1 MSRIVRGALVQAT
14 WTGDKESMIQKHE
27 QYAHEASKQG
37 AQVILFQELFYGPYF
52 CQVQDPQYFAY
63 TEHIPDGPTTKRMQD
78 LAKRTGMVVI
88 APMYEE
94 DGTASGIYYNTAEV
108 IDADGTDLGKYRKT
122 HIPQVKGFWE
132 KYYFRP
138 GNLGYPVFQ
147 TAVGKVGVYIC
158 YDRHFPEGARALG
171 LNGAEMVF
179 IPSATSRGLSE
190 YLWRIE
196 QPSHAVANGYFVGTI
211 NRVGIEPLGD
221 DDFYGQSYFVDPRG
235 QFVGAVGDP
244 YKEELIVR
252 DMDSGATET
261 LPGSPAL
268 GPSITA
274 DGRLVAYAVLR
285 WPPNAVVVDG
295 FAVAPAVSGARLTV
309 YDRETGAEVWGL
321 EIPSES
327 LLWGAVLDWPRISP
341 NGRWV
346 SFRAVR
352 LPGVDEDTCP
362 VLRSTGV
369 NGAGEGDRIFIHD
382 LHDGVTHCVPLHEA
396 PGTVDRLNSFS
407 DAVTDESVVFGYTIL
422 EAAQS
427 PSGGQRVVET
437 RLARYNPATG
447 ELAELGAPNDITFDT
462 PYSAGG
468 MALAYVE
475 RSHPPAGTR
484 IVLMDPFGHD
494 TRFTAD
500 SPYRFQPAV
509 PRTKREVAYESPAL
523 SADGRHI
530 AYVVRGVDRD
540 SGSQAEEIYVTSR

>member
-1 MSRIVRGALVQAT
+1 MSTQPTGRPRGRPPYPLLTPAEERVLDHIRAGKTNAEIAVRLGV
-14 WTGDKESMIQKHE
+14 S
-27 QYAHEASKQG
+27 
-37 AQVILFQELFYGPYF
+37 
-52 CQVQDPQYFAY
+52 
-63 TEHIPDGPTTKRMQD
+63 PDAVKYHVSNM
-78 LAKRTGMVVI
+78 
-88 APMYEE
+88 
-94 DGTASGIYYNTAEV
+94 
-108 IDADGTDLGKYRKT
+108 LGKLGLDSREQLAGWRAPSRLRRT
-122 HIPQVKGFWE
+122 WLAVPIFGRFALGGAAVVVAGGLAAGSLLVEQAPGFYDGVITRTYDGRPMHARVE
-132 KYYFRP
+132 PPVLSGDGRYVVFASPTDEFVAADTDGESDVFRFDRVTRQTELVTDFP
-138 GNLGYPVFQ
+138 PDPRTLGYSNPSVSQDGRFI
-147 TAVGKVGVYIC
+147 A
-158 YDRHFPEGARALG
+158 
-171 LNGAEMVF
+171 MV
-179 IPSATSRGLSE
+179 TSRL
-190 YLWRIE
+190 
-196 QPSHAVANGYFVGTI
+196 AA
-211 NRVGIEPLGD
+211 GD
-221 DDFYGQSYFVDPRG
+221 TPAPEV
-235 QFVGAVGDP
+235 
-244 YKEELIVR
+244 IVR

-295 FAVAPAVSGARLTV
+295 FAVAPAASGARLTV

-352 LPGVDEDTCP
+352 LPGVDEDACP

-382 LHDGVTHCVPLHEA
+382 LHNGVTHCVPLREA
-396 PGTVDRLNSFS
+396 PGTVARLNSFS

-422 EAAQS
+422 ESAQS

-437 RLARYNPATG
+437 RLARYNPASA

-462 PYSAGG
+462 SYSAGG

-475 RSHPPAGTR
+475 RSHPPAGPR

-494 TRFTAD
+494 TRFTAEF
-500 SPYRFQPAV
+500 PYRFQPAG
-509 PRTKREVAYESPAL
+509 PGAKPEVTYKAPAL
-523 SADGRHI
+523 SAAGRHI